1 MPIAT
6 LAGGTGRVG
15 GGRDIRTGEFGQ
27 LIDERLA
34 LLTEQLGSS
43 QAALGKLSEIT
54 HQQAAIMAYNDAFHF
69 VGIALAISML
79 AVLLTRTLP
88 AGATGGAAH

>member
-1 MPIAT
+1 MSRKS
-6 LAGGTGRVG
+6 GGQVAP
-15 GGRDIRTGEFGQ
+15 Q
-27 LIDERLA
+27 EREHGFFAPRHLH
-34 LLTEQLGSS
+34 LRHTEQLGSS

-79 AVLLTRTLP
+79 AVLLTRRLP